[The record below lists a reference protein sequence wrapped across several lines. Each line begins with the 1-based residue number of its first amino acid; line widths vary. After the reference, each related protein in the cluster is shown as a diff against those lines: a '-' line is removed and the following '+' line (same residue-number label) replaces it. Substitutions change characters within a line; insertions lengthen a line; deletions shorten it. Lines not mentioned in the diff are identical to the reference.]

1 MLFRI
6 VLYIFAD
13 ENTIFQCK
21 KVHLKSE
28 ASGRYLQ
35 ATGFQMDAQGYKT
48 TTNSTFVVSK
58 MTGSTIALKTH
69 DSRKVISK
77 SPTEYTLV
85 DIADDTMLDN
95 TQFIVK
101 ELNEKRISLQSDD
114 LFYLS
119 SDSNG
124 FISQTMN
131 SQDSLLT
138 PNEIWTFNC
147 FEGKYDGYT

>member
-1 MLFRI
+1 MI
-6 VLYIFAD
+6 VLYICAD
-13 ENTIFQCK
+13 KNTIFQCK

-28 ASGRYLQ
+28 ASGSYLQ
-35 ATGFQMDAQGYKT
+35 AAGSQMDAQGHET
-48 TTNSTFVVSK
+48 TTNSAFVVSK
-58 MTGSTIALKTH
+58 ITESTIALKTH

-85 DIADDTMLDN
+85 ENADDTFLYN
-95 TQFIVK
+95 SQFIVK
-101 ELNEKRISLQSDD
+101 ELNDKRISLQSYD

-131 SQDSLLT
+131 SQDLLLS
-138 PNEIWTFNC
+138 PNEMWTFNC
-147 FEGKYDGYT
+147 FEGKSDGYT

>member
-6 VLYIFAD
+6 VLYIFPD

-28 ASGRYLQ
+28 ASGSYLQ
-35 ATGFQMDAQGYKT
+35 AKGFQMDAQGHET
-48 TTNSTFVVSK
+48 TINSTFVVSK
-58 MTGSTIALKTH
+58 ITGSTIALKTH
-69 DSRKVISK
+69 DLRKVISK
-77 SPTEYTLV
+77 SPTEYALV
-85 DIADDTMLDN
+85 EMADDTMLYN

-101 ELNEKRISLQSDD
+101 EINDKRISLQSED

-147 FEGKYDGYT
+147 FEGKSYGFT